1 MAETSSKTGGAG
13 LFAKNVQK
21 RFMRAQEM
29 VLQKIGK
36 TVETKDEQF
45 EQCAN
50 SFNKQQADGNRLH
63 KDLRAYLNAVK
74 GLHETSK
81 KLSLTLQD
89 VYEPDWD
96 GKEDLQPI
104 IENND
109 LLWADYEEKLS
120 DQAMRTLET
129 YLSQFPVFKKR
140 IAKRGRKLVDYDICR
155 HHLESL
161 QNAKKKDEAKI
172 SKAEDEFINAQ
183 NEFEELNAQLRE
195 ELPELWNSRVGC
207 YVTIF
212 QNMSNLRDI
221 FYQEMS
227 KLNQDLYSVMTKLEK
242 QHSNKVFI
250 VKGVVSNRRSL
261 IISSPVNPASRLL
274 TSSESN
280 FDHSLVGTGVSKD
293 ETPPPSAPSPTEVS
307 PSPTEKPKDGILEDF
322 QSPVKAPT
330 LPPCSE
336 ESANDETT
344 ASPEDTSSS
353 VSVQQPE
360 MLSSSE
366 DSRPETSGKS
376 VDDSHSE
383 MQRAEL
389 GPEGSTETEV
399 SRDVPS
405 ESSTDN
411 HCSASPSLQT
421 SSTTPVAADEEATPA
436 SEGTAPSL
444 PTPASPAGESLD
456 STHSEASQ
464 IELESPQPAE
474 GLASSEDQ
482 QTQEVTVG
490 SCPQE
495 LETLAPEAK
504 GPGSPETS
512 ASDEGISPASPA
524 SSTASAP
531 EDMVQA
537 SSEALTS
544 PESCTASEVVFPMS
558 PAATEEPQAKAE
570 GSSDDEPSDA
580 LTPLQALEDVP
591 QTNEPAIAASSL
603 PQPLP
608 RSKAPMA
615 TGKDV
620 VEDSEKEANEDND
633 LALPSSD
640 SEGSPSDGS
649 RDPESSPCGELPTG
663 FTYKVRVRRSLMEEA
678 HLQCEE
684 GNILLVL
691 PSQDAELQSRGL
703 LLAVKEADWNESKDV
718 ESLQG
723 TFPEE
728 LTERVG

>member
-13 LFAKNVQK
+13 LFAKHVQK

-29 VLQKIGK
+29 
-36 TVETKDEQF
+36 
-45 EQCAN
+45 
-50 SFNKQQADGNRLH
+50 ADGNRLH

-74 GLHETSK
+74 VLRETSK

-172 SKAEDEFINAQ
+172 SKAEEEFINAQ

-227 KLNQDLYSVMTKLEK
+227 KLNQDLYSVMTKVEK
-242 QHSNKVFI
+242 QHSTKVFI
-250 VKGVVSNRRSL
+250 VKGVASNRRSL
-261 IISSPVNPASRLL
+261 VISSPVNFQRLS
-274 TSSESN
+274 TPSESSL
-280 FDHSLVGTGVSKD
+280 DHSSVGSGVSKD
-293 ETPPPSAPSPTEVS
+293 EIPPASAPTPTDVPPSPT
-307 PSPTEKPKDGILEDF
+307 KRPKEGLLEDF

-336 ESANDETT
+336 ESVDDETT
-344 ASPEDTSSS
+344 ASPQDASSS
-353 VSVQQPE
+353 ISFQQLG

-366 DSRPETSGKS
+366 DSRPETSDKS

-399 SRDVPS
+399 S
-405 ESSTDN
+405 TDN

-421 SSTTPVAADEEATPA
+421 SSTTPVVADEEATPA
-436 SEGTAPSL
+436 FEGIAPFL
-444 PTPASPAGESLD
+444 PTPASPAGETLN
-456 STHSEASQ
+456 STHSEAS
-464 IELESPQPAE
+464 ESEPESPQPAE
-474 GLASSEDQ
+474 GLASSDDQ
-482 QTQEVTVG
+482 QTQEVTVE
-490 SCPQE
+490 SCPQV

-504 GPGSPETS
+504 GPGSPEAS
-512 ASDEGISPASPA
+512 ASSEEQASDEGISLASPA
-524 SSTASAP
+524 SSMASAS
-531 EDMVQA
+531 EDVVQA

-544 PESCTASEVVFPMS
+544 PDSCTAGEVPFPMS
-558 PAATEEPQAKAE
+558 HAATEEPHAKAE
-570 GSSDDEPSDA
+570 VSSDDGPSAA
-580 LTPLQALEDVP
+580 LAPLQLLEDVP
-591 QTNEPAIAASSL
+591 QTSEPTIAASSL
-603 PQPLP
+603 PWA
-608 RSKAPMA
+608 KAPMT
-615 TGKDV
+615 TGKHV
-620 VEDSEKEANEDND
+620 VEDSGKEANEGND
-633 LALPSSD
+633 LARPSSD
-640 SEGSPSDGS
+640 SEGSPSDRS
-649 RDPESSPCGELPTG
+649 QDPKGSPCGELPAG
-663 FTYKVRVRRSLMEEA
+663 FMYKVRVKRSPMEEA

-691 PSQDAELQSRGL
+691 PSQDAELQSVGL
-703 LLAVKEADWNESKDV
+703 LLAVKEADWNELKDV

>member
-29 VLQKIGK
+29 
-36 TVETKDEQF
+36 
-45 EQCAN
+45 
-50 SFNKQQADGNRLH
+50 ADGNRLH